1 MDYNDTYFNNLIKD
15 YPNLQDLKVQN
26 NSLIFQNRSLPL
38 GKFNISSLFYNYGD
52 LSDDLPFLNANDIF
66 TIIYIHVMYYQ
77 DNEKLTKNFKIVSKN
92 PKEEKLIK
100 YYQDYLYYLLRY
112 KEYLTD
118 DLKEVL
124 NNIEQQVIKTEYR
137 GYFTYEE
144 VDFNNK
150 FYEINNLAEEDK
162 RVWQEKKQKSDKLL
176 LKKDNSSKIAGYAN
190 AFVVLLTSLFF
201 GIIISAILLV
211 LLN

>member
-1 MDYNDTYFNNLIKD
+1 
-15 YPNLQDLKVQN
+15 
-26 NSLIFQNRSLPL
+26 
-38 GKFNISSLFYNYGD
+38 
-52 LSDDLPFLNANDIF
+52 
-66 TIIYIHVMYYQ
+66 MYYQ

-162 RVWQEKKQKSDKLL
+162 RVWQEKKQKPKELSRTRNTETLAGFA
-176 LKKDNSSKIAGYAN
+176 NSFI
-190 AFVVLLTSLFF
+190 VLLTTLFF
-201 GIIISAILLV
+201 AIIISVTILV
-211 LLN
+211 FFY